1 MCPGIIVNRNRTSG
15 NIVAVYKKALVRR
28 YDMFDFKPSWTNC
41 GIKLIDTFLI
51 NNLILFIRLL

>member
-1 MCPGIIVNRNRTSG
+1 MSDHLEGYEWEFN
-15 NIVAVYKKALVRR
+15 L
-28 YDMFDFKPSWTNC
+28 FDFKPSWTNC